1 MTTQEVVSYTP
12 DQQAIAVASLERYG
26 LRPTERLL
34 DKLWGSSPHQTT
46 LLRWRDKRA
55 DIVVTDAHRDF
66 WADYDKAVRTQMTQ
80 RIPELFDK
88 VAGTIEYLTDDDN
101 VSADVRLE
109 RLAKLQ
115 GATISLG
122 ILYDKVFPQARNGA
136 NVNVSAGEGATVNL
150 MVVAAPEQSQYRAV
164 GDE

>member
-1 MTTQEVVSYTP
+1 MTAQVTNSYTD
-12 DQQAIAVASLERYG
+12 DQKAIAVAAYERYG
-26 LRPTERLL
+26 LRPAVRLL
-34 DKLWGSSPHQTT
+34 DKVWGGEHPHHTS
-46 LLRWRDKRA
+46 LLNWRKDESLC
-55 DIVVTDAHRDF
+55 ITDAHRDF

-88 VAGTIEYLTDDDN
+88 VAGTIEYLTDDEEVDP
-101 VSADVRLE
+101 AVRLE